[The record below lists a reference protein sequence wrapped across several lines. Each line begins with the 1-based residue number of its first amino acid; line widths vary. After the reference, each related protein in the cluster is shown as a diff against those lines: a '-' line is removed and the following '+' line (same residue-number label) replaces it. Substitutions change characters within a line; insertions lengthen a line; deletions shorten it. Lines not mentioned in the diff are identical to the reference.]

1 MTTSPD
7 KQKQE
12 TMSVTTV
19 DNPVTTA
26 VSRAVLQDYDIHL
39 TGDDT
44 VAPPN
49 SDSRPPQPAA
59 NPPGWDT
66 EHRGVPPHRPINRE
80 LDLTQR
86 PLGGNPVGDVFVTTM
101 FTGVF
106 FNAVSVEPTD
116 KRNLTTHLAARPIV

>member
-1 MTTSPD
+1 
-7 KQKQE
+7 
-12 TMSVTTV
+12 MSATTV
-19 DNPVTTA
+19 DNPITTA
-26 VSRAVLQDYDIHL
+26 VSRQVLQDYDIHL
-39 TGDDT
+39 TGGET

-49 SDSRPPQPAA
+49 SDRSPRPTPEAA

-66 EHRGVPPHRPINRE
+66 QHRGVPPYRPINTR

-106 FNAVSVEPTD
+106 INAVRQHFFEFRSLTLSLDLVTD
-116 KRNLTTHLAARPIV
+116 

>member
-1 MTTSPD
+1 MSATTI
-7 KQKQE
+7 
-12 TMSVTTV
+12 

-39 TGDDT
+39 TGDET
-44 VAPPN
+44 VAPPD
-49 SDSRPPQPAA
+49 SDSRPPQPASTAA

-66 EHRGVPPHRPINRE
+66 EHRGVPPYRPINRE

-106 FNAVSVEPTD
+106 INAT
-116 KRNLTTHLAARPIV
+116 ARWLWTNTGGRINSKIFHYKVGGEI

>member
-1 MTTSPD
+1 
-7 KQKQE
+7 
-12 TMSVTTV
+12 MSVTTV